1 NCLSSEM
8 LTHPANLPRRFED
21 AESLD
26 AFMARPSPALIDDLA
41 AVPGDIL
48 VLGAGGK
55 MGPTLARLA
64 RNAGKRVV
72 AVARFSEKGLRQ
84 GLERHGIETIACD
97 LLDRRA
103 VEATLP
109 QLPNVIFM
117 AGRKFGAGED
127 EPLTWAMNVL
137 VPAIVAEAFPDSRI
151 VAFSTGCVYPF
162 VPIDCGG
169 AEEDSPL
176 RPPRE
181 YAKSCAR
188 RQP

>member
-1 NCLSSEM
+1 M
-8 LTHPANLPRRFED
+8 DPASFPRRFED
-21 AESLD
+21 VESLE
-26 AFMARPSPALIDDLA
+26 AFMARPRPALVEDLA

-72 AVARFSEKGLRQ
+72 AAARFSEQGLRQ
-84 GLERHGIETIACD
+84 TLERHGIETIACD

-109 QLPNVIFM
+109 KLPNVIFM
-117 AGRKFGAGED
+117 AGRKFRGRQG

-137 VPAIVAEAFPDSRI
+137 VPAGVRPTLSDFRI
-151 VAFSTGCVYPF
+151 GA
-162 VPIDCGG
+162 VPN
-169 AEEDSPL
+169 
-176 RPPRE
+176 
-181 YAKSCAR
+181 
-188 RQP
+188 